1 MIHPRRALFRG
12 IVAVGALLLSATA
25 ARAQD
30 AVITGRVISDRQEP
44 LGSAGLI
51 IEELRITTTTTSDGR
66 YTITVP
72 AARVRGQE
80 VVLRVRA
87 IGFKPGSKALTLT
100 SGTQTVDFTL
110 LYDVNLL
117 QAVVVTGVQEATEA
131 VKVPFFVSRVDSSQ
145 MPVVGQDALT
155 QLKGKVPGVE
165 ITSGSGRPG
174 AQPAVLL
181 RGPTSINSQGRGQ
194 DPLYIVDG
202 ILINGQLPDLN
213 PSDIE
218 SVEVVEGAAGSA
230 LYGAYAGNGV
240 INITTRSGR
249 RALDGV
255 HFSLRSEGGVGDIE
269 RDFGLAH
276 FQALVTDETGT
287 RFCQAVT
294 GQPLCAR
301 TFDYH
306 AEAARINNA
315 PGDFALNPVGFP
327 VDPGATISGNTLRQR
342 FQTEPWPGT
351 SYNAVA
357 QTVHPNASTRNNA
370 DMTGRFGGT
379 TFYASASNETDGGAI
394 RFLQGFQRNSFR
406 ANVDQ
411 VIGTDWTVAVRSFYS
426 RSTQD
431 GLNQE
436 GGGQAFFR
444 LTRVPA
450 VVNVLQTDTLG
461 RLYIRPNL
469 QGGGSQNENPLWS
482 LQNTERSDVTDRF
495 IGGGIVQFS
504 PTSWF
509 KLEGNLSYDV
519 RTQNSLQ
526 FNDKG
531 FRTTSNNPTANNGSI
546 FRQNAGDRG
555 LNAGVNASFNHDFS
569 PDLRTHYLL
578 SYSYRYTYSD
588 FENGQGNTL
597 LAKGI
602 TSLINATANQAIR
615 SSVTELRGIG
625 VIAGGGLEYKN
636 RYVLDGLIRRDGLSV
651 FGSDQRWATF
661 GRAAATWLVAREP
674 WWPVSQITELK
685 LRGSYGTAG
694 GAPNLTAQYEA
705 FTLGAGGT
713 FTLDVLGNSRLRPEL
728 HKDVEA
734 AVDVEVLNRYGLNV
748 TYAHSTIDH
757 QILPVPVSASTGF
770 QTQWQN
776 AGSLLN
782 KTWEA
787 SLNLP
792 LIQHRNL
799 SWSMRFIYD
808 RNRSTITALDVPPF
822 FYGATLQATDQIF
835 QAKVGER
842 LGTFYGRKFVTSCSE
857 LPAPYSGQCGGPT
870 SAFQRNDQG
879 FIVWVGAGNNPGM
892 GITNNLWEAQLP
904 GGSAPWGVAMNW
916 GMPIILRGAGAN
928 GQSAQIVPLGNALP
942 NFRFSVAQDFSW
954 RRLSLYALVDAAIG
968 QRVWDQGFHWAHL
981 DFLSKDVDQNGKS
994 VKNAKPIGYYYRA
1007 AQPDNGSGLGGLY
1020 DILGPNN
1027 FSVEDASYAKLREVL
1042 VSYRIGPLL
1051 GRGDWTVSLVGRNL
1065 LTLTGYRGFDP
1076 EVGISGGQVN
1086 SSGINAIDAFTF
1098 PNVRTFTLGISTRF

>member
-1 MIHPRRALFRG
+1 MTQLRCPLLSG
-12 IVAVGALLLSATA
+12 IAVLGALAFGAPA

-44 LGSAGLI
+44 LGSASLF
-51 IEELRITTTTTSDGR
+51 IEELRLTSNTTSDGR
-66 YTITVP
+66 YTISVP

-80 VVLRVRA
+80 VILRVRA
-87 IGFKPGSKALTLT
+87 IGFKPASKSLTLVA
-100 SGTQTVDFTL
+100 GAQTVDFTL
-110 LYDVNLL
+110 VYDVNLL

-145 MPVVGQDALT
+145 MPVVGQDPLT

-165 ITSGSGRPG
+165 ISSTSGRPG

-181 RGPTSINSQGRGQ
+181 RGPTSINSQGRNQ

-202 ILINGQLPDLN
+202 IQITGDLPDLN

-269 RDFGLAH
+269 RDFGLARFH
-276 FQALVTDETGT
+276 ALVTDETGT
-287 RFCQAVT
+287 RFCANVT

-301 TFDYH
+301 TFDYR
-306 AEAARINNA
+306 AEQARINND
-315 PGDFALNPVGFP
+315 PGAFALNPVGFP
-327 VDPGATISGNTLRQR
+327 VDPGATIAGNVLRQR
-342 FQTEPWPGT
+342 FQIQPWPGT

-357 QTVHPNASTRNNA
+357 QTVHPNTYLRNNG

-394 RFLQGFQRNSFR
+394 RFLQGFRRYSFR

-444 LTRVPA
+444 LTRVPGIA
-450 VVNVLQTDTLG
+450 NVLQKDTLG

-482 LQNTERSDVTDRF
+482 LQNTERSDVSDRF
-495 IGGGIVQFS
+495 IGGGTVQFT
-504 PTSWF
+504 PATWVKF
-509 KLEGNLSYDV
+509 EGSLSYDL
-519 RTQNSLQ
+519 RARNSLQ

-531 FRTTSNNPTANNGSI
+531 FRTTTNNPGTNNGSI
-546 FRQNAGDRG
+546 FRQNAGDRA
-555 LNAGVNASFNHDFS
+555 LNAAVSASFNHDFAA
-569 PDLRTHYLL
+569 DLRTHYLL
-578 SYSYRYTYSD
+578 SYSYRYAASD

-615 SSVTELRGIG
+615 SSLTELRGIG
-625 VIAGGGLEYKN
+625 LIAGGGLEYKN

-661 GRAAATWLVAREP
+661 GRVAGTWLVAREP
-674 WWPVSQITELK
+674 WWRIPQISELK

-694 GAPNLTAQYEA
+694 GAPNLTAQYET
-705 FTLGAGGT
+705 FTIGAGGS
-713 FTLDVLGNSRLRPEL
+713 FTLDLLGNPDLRPEL
-728 HKDVEA
+728 HRDVEA
-734 AVDVEVLNRYGLNV
+734 AADVELLSRYGLNV

-757 QILPVPVSASTGF
+757 QILPVPVSTSTGF
-770 QTQWQN
+770 QTQWRN
-776 AGSLLN
+776 AGTLVN

-787 SLNLP
+787 SLNVP
-792 LIQHRNL
+792 LIQRRDV

-808 RNRSTITALDVPPF
+808 RNRSVITALDVPPY

-842 LGTFYGRKFVTSCSE
+842 LGTFYGRKFITSCSE
-857 LPAPYSGQCGGPT
+857 LPAPYTGDCGGPA
-870 SAFQRNDQG
+870 SSFQRNDQG
-879 FIVWVGAGNNPGM
+879 FIIWVGAGNNPGM

-904 GGSAPWGVAMNW
+904 ASSAPWGVAVNW
-916 GMPIILRGAGAN
+916 GMPIIMRGAGAT
-928 GQSAQIVPLGNALP
+928 GQNATIVPLGNALP
-942 NFRFSVAQDFSW
+942 NFRFSVSQDFSW
-954 RRLSLYALVDAAIG
+954 QRLSVYALLDAAIG
-968 QRVWDQGFHWAHL
+968 QHVWNQGYHWAHL

-994 VKNAKPIGYYYRA
+994 VQSAKPISYYYRA
-1007 AQPDNGSGLGGLY
+1007 PAPDGTGLGGLY

-1042 VSYRIGPLL
+1042 VSYRIGPLF
-1051 GRGDWTVSLVGRNL
+1051 GRGDWTASLVGRNL
-1065 LTLTGYRGFDP
+1065 LTITGYRGFDP
-1076 EVGISGGQVN
+1076 EVGIAGGQVN
-1086 SSGINAIDAFTF
+1086 SSAINAIDAFTF
-1098 PNVRTFTLGISTRF
+1098 PNVRTFTFGLSTRF

>member
-1 MIHPRRALFRG
+1 MTQLRCALFSG
-12 IVAVGALLLSATA
+12 IAALAALAFGASA

-30 AVITGRVISDRQEP
+30 AVISGRVITDRQEP
-44 LGSAGLI
+44 LGSATLF
-51 IEELRITTTTTSDGR
+51 IEELRLTSNTASDGR
-66 YTITVP
+66 YTISVP

-87 IGFKPGSKALTLT
+87 IGFKPGSKALTLVA
-100 SGTQTVDFTL
+100 GAQTIDFTL
-110 LYDVNLL
+110 VYDVNLL

-131 VKVPFFVSRVDSSQ
+131 VKVPFFVARIDSSQ
-145 MPVVGQDALT
+145 MPVAGQDPLT

-165 ITSGSGRPG
+165 ISSTSGRPG

-181 RGPTSINSQGRGQ
+181 RGPTSINSQGRSQ

-202 ILINGQLPDLN
+202 IQITGDLPDLN
-213 PSDIE
+213 PTDIE
-218 SVEVVEGAAGSA
+218 NVEVVEGAAGSA

-276 FQALVTDETGT
+276 FHALVTDETGT
-287 RFCQAVT
+287 RFCRVDT

-306 AEAARINNA
+306 AEQARINND
-315 PGDFALNPVGFP
+315 PGAFALNPVGFP
-327 VDPGATISGNTLRQR
+327 VDPGATIGGSVLRQR
-342 FQTEPWPGT
+342 FQIAPWPGT

-357 QTVHPNASTRNNA
+357 QTVHANTYVRNNG

-394 RFLQGFQRNSFR
+394 RFLQGFRRNSFR

-411 VIGTDWTVAVRSFYS
+411 VIGTDWTVAVRSYYS

-450 VVNVLQTDTLG
+450 VANVLQTDTLG

-495 IGGGIVQFS
+495 IGGGTVQFT
-504 PTSWF
+504 PASWV
-509 KLEGNLSYDV
+509 KVEGSLSYDL
-519 RTQNSLQ
+519 RSRNSLQ

-531 FRTTSNNPTANNGSI
+531 FRTTTNNPGTNNGSI
-546 FRQNAGDRG
+546 FRQNAGDRA

-569 PDLRTHYLL
+569 PSLRTHYLL
-578 SYSYRYTYSD
+578 SYSYRYSSSD
-588 FENGQGNTL
+588 FESGQGNTL
-597 LAKGI
+597 LAKGV

-615 SSVTELRGIG
+615 SSLTELRGIG
-625 VIAGGGLEYKN
+625 LIAGGGLEYQN
-636 RYVLDGLIRRDGLSV
+636 RYILDGLIRRDGLSV
-651 FGSDQRWATF
+651 FGSAQRWATF
-661 GRAAATWLVAREP
+661 GRVAGTWLVAREP
-674 WWPVSQITELK
+674 WWHIPQISELK

-694 GAPNLTAQYEA
+694 GAPNLTAQYET
-705 FTLGAGGT
+705 FTLGAGGS
-713 FTLDVLGNSRLRPEL
+713 FTLDLLGNPDLRPEL
-728 HKDVEA
+728 HRDVEA
-734 AVDVEVLNRYGLNV
+734 AADIELLSRYGLNV

-757 QILPVPVSASTGF
+757 QILPVPVSTSTGF
-770 QTQWQN
+770 QTQWRN
-776 AGSLLN
+776 AGTLVN

-787 SLNLP
+787 SLNIP
-792 LIQHRNL
+792 LVQKREV

-808 RNRSTITALDVPPF
+808 RNRSVITALDVPPY

-842 LGTFYGRKFVTSCSE
+842 LGTFYGRKFITNCSE
-857 LPAPYSGQCGGPT
+857 LPAPFSGDCGGPT
-870 SAFQRNDQG
+870 SSFQRNDEG

-904 GGSAPWGVAMNW
+904 ASSAPWGVATNW
-916 GMPIILRGAGAN
+916 GMPIILRGAGAT
-928 GQSAQIVPLGNALP
+928 GQNAQIVSLGNALP
-942 NFRFSVAQDFSW
+942 NFRFSVSQDFSW
-954 RRLSLYALVDAAIG
+954 RRLSVYALLDAAIG

-994 VKNAKPIGYYYRA
+994 VQNAKPISYYYRA
-1007 AQPDNGSGLGGLY
+1007 GSPDGTGLGGLY

-1042 VSYRIGPLL
+1042 VSFRIGPLL
-1051 GRGDWTVSLVGRNL
+1051 GRGDWTASLVGRNL
-1065 LTLTGYRGFDP
+1065 LTITGYRGFDP
-1076 EVGISGGQVN
+1076 EVGIAGGQV
-1086 SSGINAIDAFTF
+1086 SSAAINAIDAFTF
-1098 PNVRTFTLGISTRF
+1098 PNVRTFTFGLSTRF